1 MSKGIS
7 RLLADHATAQVS
19 GEILF
24 EPTDNEEMELHKDRG
39 KGKAER
45 SYLHISE
52 PTTHES
58 S

>member
-7 RLLADHATAQVS
+7 GLLADDTTAQVS

-24 EPTDNEEMELHKDRG
+24 EPINNKETELHKDRE

-45 SYLHISE
+45 SYLHVNQ
-52 PTTHES
+52 PMNLES
-58 S
+58 